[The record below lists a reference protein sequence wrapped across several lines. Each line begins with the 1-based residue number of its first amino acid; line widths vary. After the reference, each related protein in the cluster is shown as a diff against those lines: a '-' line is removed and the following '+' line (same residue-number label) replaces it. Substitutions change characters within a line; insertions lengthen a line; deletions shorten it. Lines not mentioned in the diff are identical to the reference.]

1 MGDEGAGATARSCGS
16 SALGPAGIGD
26 NGGGAGRTT
35 VSTARE
41 RDWKARSRGACARAA
56 APGRSG
62 RRADLPHRRS
72 VAVVANLWKMA
83 IDALDPILGRS
94 FPDDEWD
101 PKDGRVV
108 RLGIHVREDRS
119 VGWDVPFVI
128 RARPA
133 ALDWPEMTWF
143 AAMGE
148 TERAEWLANH
158 ERRWRPHRRS
168 RRGTTPQVGPPA
180 SLSHP
185 EGGSAPERRRR
196 RVDPRNHER
205 RRPDIRAGVL
215 R

>member
-1 MGDEGAGATARSCGS
+1 MQISLIVDPSRSW
-16 SALGPAGIGD
+16 P
-26 NGGGAGRTT
+26 
-35 VSTARE
+35 
-41 RDWKARSRGACARAA
+41 
-56 APGRSG
+56 
-62 RRADLPHRRS
+62 
-72 VAVVANLWKMA
+72 NLWKMA

-158 ERRWRPHRRS
+158 ERRWGPHRRS
-168 RRGTTPQVGPPA
+168 RRGTTPQVG
-180 SLSHP
+180 
-185 EGGSAPERRRR
+185 RQ
-196 RVDPRNHER
+196 PR
-205 RRPDIRAGVL
+205 
-215 R
+215 

>member
-1 MGDEGAGATARSCGS
+1 MQISLIVDPSRSW
-16 SALGPAGIGD
+16 P
-26 NGGGAGRTT
+26 
-35 VSTARE
+35 
-41 RDWKARSRGACARAA
+41 
-56 APGRSG
+56 
-62 RRADLPHRRS
+62 
-72 VAVVANLWKMA
+72 NLWKMA

-158 ERRWRPHRRS
+158 EAPMGPAPALAARHHPAGR
-168 RRGTTPQVGPPA
+168 PPA

-185 EGGSAPERRRR
+185 EGGSAPAALLTARRSAKS
-196 RVDPRNHER
+196 
-205 RRPDIRAGVL
+205 RAPTT
-215 R
+215 